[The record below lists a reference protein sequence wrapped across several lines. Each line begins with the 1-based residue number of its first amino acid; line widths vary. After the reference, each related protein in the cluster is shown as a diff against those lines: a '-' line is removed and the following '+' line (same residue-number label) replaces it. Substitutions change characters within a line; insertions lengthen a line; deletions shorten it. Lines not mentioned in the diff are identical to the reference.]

1 MGLFTSSANRD
12 RRIDSPDRGT
22 IVISQYPLFRAL
34 QPLLSPKPP
43 VNPNLFLLIQK
54 RLFIPGAGPLFFLPL
69 FYRVGNL
76 CLTAIDACDAPQP
89 GTRYPRNDETKPLNL
104 RGHHPAEIPYNHLHL
119 NIATDRSSIPLQQAS
134 QKLATP
140 LNTLSHFLHTMP
152 SSTPAGG
159 ASATPDALESDL
171 LTKLSAT
178 SALEDL
184 QESLLSSLHR
194 VGWTEKITS
203 LATELLRAGRCE
215 TFDDVMEAVVAS
227 AEGRTHPALGSK
239 NTAQNGGATSN
250 GTKEAKSNGTKKGDA
265 SGGGKSD
272 APYDPV
278 KYIEEVDVRIP
289 EPIVDEGVRRLKD
302 ILREMVDLED
312 ENTPNGDKK

>member
-1 MGLFTSSANRD
+1 
-12 RRIDSPDRGT
+12 
-22 IVISQYPLFRAL
+22 
-34 QPLLSPKPP
+34 
-43 VNPNLFLLIQK
+43 
-54 RLFIPGAGPLFFLPL
+54 
-69 FYRVGNL
+69 
-76 CLTAIDACDAPQP
+76 
-89 GTRYPRNDETKPLNL
+89 
-104 RGHHPAEIPYNHLHL
+104 
-119 NIATDRSSIPLQQAS
+119 
-134 QKLATP
+134 
-140 LNTLSHFLHTMP
+140 MP

-184 QESLLSSLHR
+184 QENLLGSLHR

-227 AEGRTHPALGSK
+227 AEGRTHPALGAK
-239 NTAQNGGATSN
+239 NSGQNGDATSN
-250 GTKEAKSNGTKKGDA
+250 GTKEAKSNGTKKGNDA
-265 SGGGKSD
+265 AGGSSSN
-272 APYDPV
+272 AAYDPV

-289 EPIVDEGVRRLKD
+289 ESIVDEGVRGLKD

>member
-1 MGLFTSSANRD
+1 
-12 RRIDSPDRGT
+12 
-22 IVISQYPLFRAL
+22 
-34 QPLLSPKPP
+34 
-43 VNPNLFLLIQK
+43 
-54 RLFIPGAGPLFFLPL
+54 
-69 FYRVGNL
+69 
-76 CLTAIDACDAPQP
+76 
-89 GTRYPRNDETKPLNL
+89 
-104 RGHHPAEIPYNHLHL
+104 
-119 NIATDRSSIPLQQAS
+119 
-134 QKLATP
+134 
-140 LNTLSHFLHTMP
+140 MP
-152 SSTPAGG
+152 SSTPAG

-184 QESLLSSLHR
+184 QENLLSSLHR

-227 AEGRTHPALGSK
+227 AEGRTHPALGAK
-239 NTAQNGGATSN
+239 NAEYNGDTTSN
-250 GTKEAKSNGTKKGDA
+250 GTKEAKSNGTKKGNGA
-265 SGGGKSD
+265 SH
-272 APYDPV
+272 APYDPA

-289 EPIVDEGVRRLKD
+289 ESIVDEGVRGLKD